1 MTSTGIDG
9 LAAEKAALR
18 ARLKAARDA
27 LPDTDRHRYSVSI
40 CQRLMTLQA
49 MRSAGRVFVFISSGT
64 EIHTHDLIRQLLAEG
79 REVAVPKIVAKT
91 EMIACRLHAW
101 EGLRPAQLGI
111 LSPIATEPLDAEF
124 DVVVTPGLGFT
135 EAGQRIGFG
144 AGYYDRWF
152 AGHLSRYKIAV
163 AFEAQI
169 VPSVPTD
176 ENDIPVDAIVTEQ
189 RLIAI
194 RNGLR

>member
-1 MTSTGIDG
+1 M
-9 LAAEKAALR
+9 A
-18 ARLKAARDA
+18 
-27 LPDTDRHRYSVSI
+27 
-40 CQRLMTLQA
+40 LQA

-64 EIHTHDLIRQLLAEG
+64 EVHTHDLIQQLLAEG
-79 REVAVPKIVAKT
+79 REVAVPKIVGRT
-91 EMIACRLHAW
+91 EMIACRLRAW

-111 LSPIATEPLDAEF
+111 LSPVVTEPVDAAF

-135 EAGQRIGFG
+135 EAGHRIGFG

-152 AGHLSRYKIAV
+152 AGHQSRYKIAV
-163 AFEAQI
+163 AFETQI

-194 RNGLR
+194 GTGLY